1 MRDTQ
6 MSGPKMF
13 LMIAIGPVGLM
24 AATGCGSNRA
34 AGTPSGAV
42 TPTPSQAAAQVVV
55 TATTRSPDGTV
66 AELHLVR
73 LDGSIAA
80 SVAIPDTVWNTS
92 LPVVGHHAYFVD
104 GTTVKAVASDGS
116 VASVGTLM
124 LPSRSSMYSLAVG
137 IAISPDESEIAY
149 GYAVGVKASASGA
162 AVSTY
167 ASRVFVERV
176 GGSPHQLIDAP
187 ADANGFLLPFAWSTR
202 GLWVTHTPIG
212 LGGAGPFLNYQA
224 LNPSL
229 VNPTTGAVGQMQ
241 SSCRFPNATSVRP
254 SGASACIV
262 GELTT
267 PRSVTVTLPDQ
278 STRTLP
284 DPAPSLQLGDFAVR
298 SDGAR
303 VALSEAPQEAAQ
315 GSWSYGAIQVG
326 DSAAATWSTVG
337 PRGMLPVAWVD
348 ANRLLVGHTVGV
360 NGPLGAFDGVFLLDI
375 TTGTETRID
384 SDPAALG
391 ALPVKS

>member
-1 MRDTQ
+1 MRIESGGGHAVRRGNPDAIAGSGSGCGDCDDTQ
-6 MSGPKMF
+6 SGRHRRRAPSRSARR
-13 LMIAIGPVGLM
+13 LHCCL
-24 AATGCGSNRA
+24 CG
-34 AGTPSGAV
+34 
-42 TPTPSQAAAQVVV
+42 
-55 TATTRSPDGTV
+55 
-66 AELHLVR
+66 
-73 LDGSIAA
+73 GSRHRVEHI
-80 SVAIPDTVWNTS
+80 S
-92 LPVVGHHAYFVD
+92 PVVGHHAYFVD

-254 SGASACIV
+254 TGASACIV
-262 GELTT
+262 VELTT
-267 PRSVTVTLPDQ
+267 PRTVTV
-278 STRTLP
+278 
-284 DPAPSLQLGDFAVR
+284 A
-298 SDGAR
+298 
-303 VALSEAPQEAAQ
+303 
-315 GSWSYGAIQVG
+315 
-326 DSAAATWSTVG
+326 
-337 PRGMLPVAWVD
+337 
-348 ANRLLVGHTVGV
+348 
-360 NGPLGAFDGVFLLDI
+360 
-375 TTGTETRID
+375 
-384 SDPAALG
+384 
-391 ALPVKS
+391 